1 MAQPNLLHH
10 RSLNKVDAAFA
21 MRDAARDGRAVS
33 LWQQMCES
41 AAAGDDSGYFRARTA
56 LYNMFEDLSFYVI
69 ARFFGYPRADRD
81 DLRQECRIAVVEA
94 IDHWDPQRG
103 EFPVL
108 LTYHVRRRIRR
119 YLRNSEMIRRTH
131 SAFDRHGQETSQGRE
146 GVETAPL
153 RFVSLDAPM
162 ANHLSCET
170 SAFGHHSDKSMGEI
184 VSDSDAAY
192 EHIQDQT
199 AVAQA
204 LEYLPQLERETV
216 CLYFGLEG
224 RESHSYR
231 DIAPILGCSY
241 MTAKNRVD
249 RALPILAAAL
259 EGVL

>member
-1 MAQPNLLHH
+1 
-10 RSLNKVDAAFA
+10 VDAAFA

-41 AAAGDDSGYFRARTA
+41 AAAGDDGGYFCARTA
-56 LYNMFEDLSFYVI
+56 LYNMFEDLSFHII
-69 ARFFGYPRADRD
+69 ARLFGYPRADRD

-131 SAFDRHGQETSQGRE
+131 SAFDKHGQETSQGRE
-146 GVETAPL
+146 GEETAPISIL
-153 RFVSLDAPM
+153 SFSPTRESYNNGKGPDRDDSPLDYDFP
-162 ANHLSCET
+162 NPN
-170 SAFGHHSDKSMGEI
+170 
-184 VSDSDAAY
+184 DAY
-192 EHIQDQT
+192 THIQDQT

-224 RESHSYR
+224 QETHSYR

-241 MTAKNRVD
+241 MTAKNYVD